1 MKFILAINTLSSQ
14 AWAGVLI
21 VLGLAAL
28 PLCWHYRQPDT
39 IAAGIVAAG
48 IGMFTADSRKST
60 TTTSAPGTTTTSVN
74 ETPSSPIPNVPK

>member
-21 VLGLAAL
+21 VLGLCAL

-48 IGMFTADSRKST
+48 IGM
-60 TTTSAPGTTTTSVN
+60 APGTTTTSVN
-74 ETPSSPIPNVPK
+74 ETPASPIPNASK